1 MCILNQA
8 FACKFILTAVIEYV
22 NNLMKLRYMKPA
34 QPHFVISMSDCL
46 AMGAH
51 FYSAVCYSDTLRGLT
66 VEHFA
71 GKLVT
76 NTEHTTT
83 PLFLFK
89 LLDVHLESWTKRGEK
104 GLDSEQ

>member
-1 MCILNQA
+1 M
-8 FACKFILTAVIEYV
+8 
-22 NNLMKLRYMKPA
+22 RPA
-34 QPHFVISMSDCL
+34 QPQFVVTLNDSL

-51 FYSAVCYSDTLRGLT
+51 FYSAVCYSDTLRGLA

-89 LLDVHLESWTKRGEK
+89 LLDVHLESWSKRSEK
-104 GLDSEQ
+104 TLDSQ

>member
-1 MCILNQA
+1 
-8 FACKFILTAVIEYV
+8 
-22 NNLMKLRYMKPA
+22 MKPA
-34 QPHFVISMSDCL
+34 QPHFVITLNDCL

-51 FYSAVCYSDTLRGLT
+51 FYSAVTYADTLRGLA
-66 VEHFA
+66 VEHYA

-89 LLDVHLESWTKRGEK
+89 LLDAHLEAWKSRKEK
-104 GLDSEQ
+104 AVDG